1 MDSIKTFDENKK
13 SVFEDEEIKNAVA
26 KVKEWAS
33 ASKNNIE
40 EWLYYGKKGP
50 VGPLNWNSISNLA
63 NQHNEVFITKKET
76 QSNPQISSV
85 KWLPYSIVLFAA
97 DLDT

>member
-1 MDSIKTFDENKK
+1 MGISLEKQHGGM
-13 SVFEDEEIKNAVA
+13 AVL
-26 KVKEWAS
+26 W
-33 ASKNNIE
+33 
-40 EWLYYGKKGP
+40 KKGP

-63 NQHNEVFITKKET
+63 NQNNEVFITKKET